1 MTELVRGDR
10 FQELFASFR
19 STAQRLETR
28 DRYNSPVER
37 EPLRRFLEG
46 NPDPEWANRPWLHS
60 VRQAAAEGRYFQR
73 VRVVSLPLS
82 DYARFGL
89 HGAKANNAAGED
101 IRYLDRDTALGAGVP
116 QLDVWCFDRSL
127 SAILHFDD
135 EDGSMLGA
143 ELIDDPGVVAEHR
156 GWFDLARKLSVSRE
170 EFVKRVE

>member
-1 MTELVRGDR
+1 MSELVRGDR

-28 DRYNSPVER
+28 DRYNSPVEQ

-46 NPDPEWANRPWLHS
+46 SPDPEWANRPWLHS
-60 VRQAAAEGRYFQR
+60 IRRAAVEGRFFQR

-89 HGAKANNAAGED
+89 HGAAANNAAGED
-101 IRYLDRDTALGAGVP
+101 IRYLDRDTALGAGIP
-116 QLDVWCFDRSL
+116 SLDVWCFDRSL
-127 SAILHFDD
+127 SAVLHFD

-143 ELIDDPGVVAEHR
+143 ELIDAPEVVAEHL

-170 EFVKRVE
+170 EFAKRVE